1 MSRRTT
7 WLARL
12 LSVATGPLILGGC
25 ATQTVVFDPATGP
38 AGTAAQAVR
47 GGRGR
52 GRPRGPSDAP
62 TADIAADLGRRTGF
76 GIVIAT
82 GFAIEPDTRERAGRR
97 EQVNRPTE
105 GVPGRPP
112 AEEVPTDCAREVYD
126 AYEARVREVARGP
139 LRFLAEIH
147 GNNHRDAAGRIEIA
161 TVGVDRELAF
171 RLRALLELIRDA
183 HLQGVAQAPRL
194 DVLIEPADT
203 LHYTASGRCSADSR
217 RPGVGRAW
225 PSSAARAV
233 TAATASSWHAGSSAR
248 GCGPTSCSRSPRVRS
263 AATPAASSGS
273 SGGAACGPGS
283 WRTRTPRRRPSR
295 VRT

>member
-25 ATQTVVFDPATGP
+25 ATQTVVFDPATGQGGISAQP
-38 AGTAAQAVR
+38 GRSGLVIAAPHGTSDVR
-47 GGRGR
+47 
-52 GRPRGPSDAP
+52 A
-62 TADIAADLGRRTGF
+62 ADIAADLGRRTGF

-105 GVPGRPP
+105 GAPGRPP
-112 AEEVPTDCAREVYD
+112 SEEVATDCAREVYD

-139 LRFLAEIH
+139 LQFFAEIH
-147 GNNHRDAAGRIEIA
+147 GNNHRDVAERIEIA

-183 HLQGVAQAPRL
+183 HLRGYAQAPRL
-194 DVLIEPADT
+194 DVRIEPADT
-203 LHYTASGRCSADSR
+203 LRYAASGAKRCGILRLPERALHIELPKAARTEWREVYTAVLADFLLQAAADDPGR
-217 RPGVGRAW
+217 
-225 PSSAARAV
+225 
-233 TAATASSWHAGSSAR
+233 
-248 GCGPTSCSRSPRVRS
+248 
-263 AATPAASSGS
+263 
-273 SGGAACGPGS
+273 
-283 WRTRTPRRRPSR
+283 
-295 VRT
+295 